1 MSSMT
6 FKAEVWNDSP
16 RFKVLLLG
24 GENVIMMLTVWALR
38 KNWLCSLFLRQP
50 AAAAAVVSELRVTC
64 LLLRRLASRA
74 SRPSTSTVER
84 AATTAALVLFSTDY
98 WSRFLFHAKASTKL
112 LLQQE
117 EHRRRQRSL
126 ESTKAFK
133 ALLTYLLRAP
143 KTQPYLTPAV
153 RLFNVPKLR

>member
-38 KNWLCSLFLRQP
+38 KNWLCSLYRLLLLLL
-50 AAAAAVVSELRVTC
+50 SSLSKLRVTC

-133 ALLTYLLRAP
+133 ALLTYLLRVP
-143 KTQPYLTPAV
+143 KTQPNLTPAV
-153 RLFNVPKLR
+153 GLGYTNLL